1 MSIKEA
7 AKCFD
12 DLRRRC
18 RMLYVI
24 YGLGM
29 IGALALMIRQ
39 EMRSALLVFVLLLIL
54 YFAIVRSAIVQY
66 TAKWREYCCRLFTE
80 KLMGPVDYHYYADAA
95 CLALLGAHPLMPH
108 SNSGRLL
115 ARNLVEGSSEGVQA
129 MVMDATIPH
138 GEGSQTRYV
147 SGCWMGFS
155 TAVGVLGRLRAV
167 KGELLP
173 GGAYEAYLQEDEW
186 LFAGGQDVSLPGAAA
201 LYTSPEWAGLSDAG
215 MLALRQLL
223 ECMPGDGVIEISPD
237 GLFVFLPHRLINRL
251 PPALKHP
258 VTEAMIERVAFPEI
272 ARAWHLALVLKNN
285 EGRRAP

>member
-18 RMLYVI
+18 RTLYVI

-29 IGALALMIRQ
+29 IGALVLMIQR

-54 YFAIVRSAIVQY
+54 YFVIVRSAIVQY

-80 KLMGPVDYHYYADAA
+80 KLFGPVTYRYRADANRLPLFA
-95 CLALLGAHPLMPH
+95 GHLLMPA
-108 SNSGRLL
+108 SRSGRLL

-129 MVMDATIPH
+129 MVMDATLPF
-138 GEGSQTRYV
+138 GEGRQTRFV
-147 SGCWMGFS
+147 SGCWMGF
-155 TAVGVLGRLRAV
+155 AAPLGVSGRFRAV

-173 GGAYEAYLQEDEW
+173 GGAYAAYLQESEG
-186 LFAGGQDVSLPGAAA
+186 LTASGLSLPGEAA
-201 LYTSPEWAGLSDAG
+201 LYAPPGWTGLSEVG
-215 MLALRQLL
+215 MAALRRLL
-223 ECMPGDGVIEISPD
+223 GSMPGDGVIEASPE

-251 PPALKHP
+251 PPTLKHP
-258 VTEAMIERVAFPEI
+258 VTEAMIERVTFPEI
-272 ARAWHLALVLKNN
+272 ADAWHLALVLKNS
-285 EGRRAP
+285 EGRGRP